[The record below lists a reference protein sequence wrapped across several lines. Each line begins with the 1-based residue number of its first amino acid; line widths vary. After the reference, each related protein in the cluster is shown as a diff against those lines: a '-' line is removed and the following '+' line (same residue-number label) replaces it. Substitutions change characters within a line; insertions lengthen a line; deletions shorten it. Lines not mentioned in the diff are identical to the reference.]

1 METVQW
7 PAGVRGE
14 AGTNWSRMEDF
25 RALKVLCMVL
35 SWQIHIIM
43 HLPRTTE
50 YTGFPGGTSG
60 KEFATKSQTE
70 LSTYRMYCT
79 KNEPHGKLW
88 TLGDKDVFMM
98 DLQLPVDHWWGLLM
112 LGTGV
117 FCNLKTGLKKEI

>member
-14 AGTNWSRMEDF
+14 GPINWSRMEDF

-112 LGTGV
+112 LGEFVGVGTGGV
-117 FCNLKTGLKKEI
+117 L

>member
-14 AGTNWSRMEDF
+14 GGINWSRMEDF

-35 SWQIHIIM
+35 SWQIRIIM
-43 HLPRTTE
+43 HLPKTTE
-50 YTGFPGGTSG
+50 CMGFPGGTSG

-70 LSTYRMYCT
+70 LSTYRTYCT

-112 LGTGV
+112 LGEFVGVGTGGV
-117 FCNLKTGLKKEI
+117 L